1 MESPQ
6 QLELVGGRAGA
17 AVLCAKCRAASGLC
31 INYFQICTLY
41 IGEGGRHVLLLWLEY
56 MNTLNK
62 GWSPLYGVGCVA
74 AAVSRFTMWVVE
86 AFEGP

>member
-56 MNTLNK
+56 MNTEQGLVTTIRRRVCGSSCDQVHN
-62 GWSPLYGVGCVA
+62 VG
-74 AAVSRFTMWVVE
+74 R
-86 AFEGP
+86 GGL